1 MREFQPD
8 YANMVK
14 AARNI
19 EVKRFPLY
27 EHKVDPKVMEEIT
40 GVTFADLYNGDDRD
54 MDEFFRNYCGFFRDM
69 GYDTVS
75 FEELIGPAMPG
86 SGALGEHVKGVI
98 QTREDFEKY
107 PWDGICDTYFQMYRR
122 SFEALR
128 RNMPEGMKAIG
139 GVGYGIFECVQDL
152 VGYEDLCY
160 MRADDEEL
168 YHDMF
173 FKIGE
178 SNLKIW
184 KRFLQEYGDIYC
196 VCRFGD
202 DLGFKSTTL
211 LPPDDIRE
219 LIIPQYKPII
229 QAVHDAGKP
238 FLLHS
243 CGCIFDVMDDIIAA
257 GIDAKHSNED
267 QIAPFSYWVEKY
279 GDRIGNFG
287 GIDTDAV
294 CRLDSDAM
302 FDYIQDVVSK
312 SVGHGGFAFGS
323 GNSIPDYVPAD
334 GYHDVRRALPGHR
347 RECQAADLPD
357 HVGPGS
363 KGRVQHLCVLRAG
376 GAAGGLPPDP
386 DYAHGTHHR

>member
-8 YANMVK
+8 YTNMVK

-40 GVTFADLYNGDDRD
+40 GVSFAELYNGDDRD
-54 MDEFFRNYCGFFRDM
+54 LDEFFRNYCGFYRDM

-98 QTREDFEKY
+98 QTREDFERY
-107 PWDGICDTYFQMYRR
+107 PWDGICDTYFQMYHR

-160 MRADDEEL
+160 MRVDDEEL

-211 LPPDDIRE
+211 LPPDEIRE
-219 LIIPQYKPII
+219 LVIPQYKPII

-243 CGCIFDVMDDIIAA
+243 CGCIFDVMEDIIAA

-267 QIAPFSYWVEKY
+267 QIAHFSVWVDRY
-279 GDRIGNFG
+279 GDKIGNFG

-294 CRLDSDAM
+294 CRLDPDAM
-302 FDYIQDVVSK
+302 FDYIQEVVSK
-312 SVGHGGFAFGS
+312 SVGHGGFAFGLDRLVMILCGADS
-323 GNSIPDYVPAD
+323 LREVIAFPKVQNASDLMMNCPDVVDQKQLDDLAIA
-334 GYHDVRRALPGHR
+334 VTRV
-347 RECQAADLPD
+347 EEVAAEEE
-357 HVGPGS
+357 
-363 KGRVQHLCVLRAG
+363 
-376 GAAGGLPPDP
+376 
-386 DYAHGTHHR
+386 

>member
-1 MREFQPD
+1 
-8 YANMVK
+8 
-14 AARNI
+14 
-19 EVKRFPLY
+19 
-27 EHKVDPKVMEEIT
+27 
-40 GVTFADLYNGDDRD
+40 

-69 GYDTVS
+69 GYDTV
-75 FEELIGPAMPG
+75 
-86 SGALGEHVKGVI
+86 
-98 QTREDFEKY
+98 
-107 PWDGICDTYFQMYRR
+107 

-334 GYHDVRRALPGHR
+334 GYRSMNQSVRKIRGDFDA
-347 RECQAADLPD
+347 
-357 HVGPGS
+357 
-363 KGRVQHLCVLRAG
+363 
-376 GAAGGLPPDP
+376 
-386 DYAHGTHHR
+386 

>member
-8 YANMVK
+8 YTNMVK

-40 GVTFADLYNGDDRD
+40 GVSFAELYNGDDRD
-54 MDEFFRNYCGFFRDM
+54 LDEFFRNYCGFYRDM

-98 QTREDFEKY
+98 QTREDFERY
-107 PWDGICDTYFQMYRR
+107 PWDGICDTYFQMYHR

-211 LPPDDIRE
+211 LPPDEIRE
-219 LIIPQYKPII
+219 LVIPQYKPII

-243 CGCIFDVMDDIIAA
+243 CGCIFDVMEDIIAA

-267 QIAPFSYWVEKY
+267 QIAPFTYWVEQY

-294 CRLDSDAM
+294 CRLDPDAM
-302 FDYIQDVVSK
+302 FDYIQEVVSK

-323 GNSIPDYVPAD
+323 GNSIPDYVPAE
-334 GYHDVRRALPGHR
+334 GYRSMNQSIRKIRGDFDA
-347 RECQAADLPD
+347 
-357 HVGPGS
+357 
-363 KGRVQHLCVLRAG
+363 
-376 GAAGGLPPDP
+376 
-386 DYAHGTHHR
+386 

>member
-8 YANMVK
+8 YTNMVK

-107 PWDGICDTYFQMYRR
+107 PWDGICDTYFQMYHR

-294 CRLDSDAM
+294 CRLDPDAM
-302 FDYIQDVVSK
+302 FDYIQEVVSK
-312 SVGHGGFAFGS
+312 SVGHGGFAFGLDRLTMILTGS
-323 GNSIPDYVPAD
+323 DSLRDVVAFPKAQGANCLMMETPAD
-334 GYHDVRRALPGHR
+334 VNPEQLEALKIKV
-347 RECQAADLPD
+347 DL
-357 HVGPGS
+357 GE
-363 KGRVQHLCVLRAG
+363 
-376 GAAGGLPPDP
+376 
-386 DYAHGTHHR
+386 